1 MTGLPKDSTSETQS
15 VSVVK
20 APAKLTLSLHVVGVR
35 NDGFKAFIGQ
45 TGLSEPAFLM
55 FFFAGFAFVAAL
67 AFALYARTY
76 PMQDNYRTAA

>member
-1 MTGLPKDSTSETQS
+1 MPTSPLTNASVRDPAVIGWIQTQGW
-15 VSVVK
+15 
-20 APAKLTLSLHVVGVR
+20 TE
-35 NDGFKAFIGQ
+35 N
-45 TGLSEPAFLM
+45 AFLM